1 VSFYRIYRG
10 TKNYGGRYAT
20 TGSALGTAYTDT
32 NASTTHEYWV
42 TAVGEH
48 LTESSFTGPVTG

>member
-10 TKNYGGRYAT
+10 STNYTGRYAI
-20 TGSALGTAYTDT
+20 TGSAIATTFTDT
-32 NASTTHEYWV
+32 EASTAHEYWV

-48 LTESSFTGPVTG
+48 LTESAFTGPVSG